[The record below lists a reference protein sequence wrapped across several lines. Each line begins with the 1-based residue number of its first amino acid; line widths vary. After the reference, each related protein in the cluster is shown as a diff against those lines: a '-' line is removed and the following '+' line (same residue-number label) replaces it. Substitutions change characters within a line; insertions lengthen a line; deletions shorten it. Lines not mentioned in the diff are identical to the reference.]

1 MFGGTVWTW
10 NTATNQFDAE
20 DQASTANPPRQNNKG
35 PVYKFENV
43 GTVTNNCGTNTSD
56 YGGIW
61 VIGDNSNVTSSLGQW
76 AGSILVEDFAVATVN
91 YSTALKGTEPDGYAT
106 VWTNG
111 TLTIG
116 GNRTNFNMNDGT
128 NQRWYIGE
136 NGVINTT
143 FNAVTKGDRLWEIN
157 IVVADAP
164 ERDDI
169 EDGVERI
176 KMQLTKQVMTWS
188 ADISSNINSIT
199 AWYKAADGTLTKL
212 EDSAITHDATGISV
226 TYEGFDYNYTE
237 KTIRYTIHSN
247 VLNEDYTGTYVAGW
261 AGDQTV
267 LPTFAGLAGYS
278 LDNIQFSKNDEQY
291 TLTADIT
298 FPFPVSKEGTENVTG
313 IESALGQS
321 KWFVNDEDKIVAN
334 NAGNSTLSYSTQD
347 SFKWYIYPSF
357 NEGTFSFKIKHHSGK
372 YIPTIAVAQSANT
385 QNAVVE
391 EEEAGTYYFTS
402 CIGGGN
408 GFSINPD
415 GTVFLTINSN
425 GRNQYIW
432 TWTKT
437 GNSHY
442 GSNLSFP
449 NVTITMEDVKTPFD
463 QLKNVKKFEI
473 LEGSTVVGPNEFAN
487 PTEIN
492 AAIDAAQQ
500 VNIEDATAMEAFC
513 NSAEG
518 QKIRNY
524 LNQVAQYGT
533 LFNYQL
539 DVTRPYNTLI
549 LPCPATRPAGMT
561 LYSCSAT
568 ENDGTTLVL
577 SEVSDNI
584 ANNVPYI
591 IKAEVGSKY
600 TIIGWLKGHQ
610 DTHTSGWLTGVL
622 KDGGALVP
630 AESYALATNKE
641 TEKQA
646 FYLTDGT
653 VTCPQTKCYIT
664 PTAALT
670 AKALYFENSGAT
682 TSIEEVFGGNDG
694 KMEIYDLAGRRI
706 QSIQKGVNIVNGRKV
721 LGK

>member
-1 MFGGTVWTW
+1 
-10 NTATNQFDAE
+10 
-20 DQASTANPPRQNNKG
+20 
-35 PVYKFENV
+35 
-43 GTVTNNCGTNTSD
+43 
-56 YGGIW
+56 
-61 VIGDNSNVTSSLGQW
+61 
-76 AGSILVEDFAVATVN
+76 
-91 YSTALKGTEPDGYAT
+91 
-106 VWTNG
+106 
-111 TLTIG
+111 TI
-116 GNRTNFNMNDGT
+116 
-128 NQRWYIGE
+128 
-136 NGVINTT
+136 
-143 FNAVTKGDRLWEIN
+143 
-157 IVVADAP
+157 
-164 ERDDI
+164 
-169 EDGVERI
+169 
-176 KMQLTKQVMTWS
+176 
-188 ADISSNINSIT
+188 
-199 AWYKAADGTLTKL
+199 
-212 EDSAITHDATGISV
+212 H
-226 TYEGFDYNYTE
+226 
-237 KTIRYTIHSN
+237 YTIHSN
-247 VLNEDYTGTYVAGW
+247 DLNEDYTGTYVAGW
-261 AGDQTV
+261 ADEETA
-267 LPTFAGLAGYS
+267 LPTFAGLAGYTLS
-278 LDNIQFSKNDEQY
+278 DVLFAQNGEQY
-291 TLTADIT
+291 TLTANIT
-298 FPFPVSKEGTENVTG
+298 FPFPVSNATIQNATG

-321 KWFVNDEDKIVAN
+321 KWFVNSEDKIVAN
-334 NAGNSTLSYSTQD
+334 NAGNSTLSYSTQNN
-347 SFKWYIYPSF
+347 FMWYIYPSF
-357 NEGTFSFKIKHHSGK
+357 NENTRTFSFKIKHHSGK
-372 YIPTIAVAQSANT
+372 YIPTITTSQNANT

-391 EEEAGTYYFTS
+391 EEGAGTYYFMPCTGS
-402 CIGGGN
+402 GN
-408 GFSINPD
+408 GFSINAE
-415 GTVFLTINSN
+415 GKIFLTINSS
-425 GRNQYIW
+425 GSNQYIW
-432 TWTKT
+432 TWPKA
-437 GNSHY
+437 NNPNHS

-449 NVTITMEDVKTPFD
+449 NVTITKEDVKAQFD
-463 QLKNVKKFEI
+463 ELKNTKKFEI

-500 VNIEDATAMEAFC
+500 VDTEDATAMETFC
-513 NSAEG
+513 NSADG
-518 QKIRNY
+518 KKIKNY
-524 LNQVAQYGT
+524 LNQVAYYGA

-539 DVTRPYNTLI
+539 NVTRPYNTLI

-591 IKAEVGSKY
+591 IKAEVGNKY

-630 AESYALATNKE
+630 AESYALATNKA

-653 VTCPQTKCYIT
+653 VTCPKTKCYIT